1 MSLNTHIPLAY
12 IPQESQ
18 IKLLMERDRIS
29 REMAL
34 NILSAQLPIDEKKGY
49 ADYVADNSGSLEETK
64 RQV

>member
-1 MSLNTHIPLAY
+1 
-12 IPQESQ
+12 
-18 IKLLMERDRIS
+18 MERDRIP

-64 RQV
+64 RQVQEVWKKLKKWQEERRQT